1 MSTEQRTW
9 RLIAPDGRESTMT
22 TTSERVTLVDEHRLH
37 RLSAAADLL
46 SDLDRCE
53 HGRHRGDVCGG
64 VSGCN
69 GPSHGN
75 PFLEP
80 GQRIGTT
87 LHASHQMCSLG
98 TLLTNDKVTRRSGSG
113 RRSRRG

>member
-1 MSTEQRTW
+1 MSTWRIPVDGEQVE
-9 RLIAPDGRESTMT
+9 IEVPDGWHLVMSDEIANARAA
-22 TTSERVTLVDEHRLH
+22 VT
-37 RLSAAADLL
+37 LL

-53 HGRHRGDVCGG
+53 HGRHVGDVCGG
-64 VSGCN
+64 SSGCN

-87 LHASHQMCSLG
+87 LSAQPIIIP
-98 TLLTNDKVTRRSGSG
+98 DV
-113 RRSRRG
+113 RSRASKIWRVSEWR